1 MANVDRENDEKP
13 LEFQGYSIL
22 KQTILFLPMEVFFLV
37 PGFVFLIYPLVIY
50 HSYSES
56 HFLWDNPL
64 LMVMFNSYVIFPEGM
79 GIFLGY

>member
-37 PGFVFLIYPLVIY
+37 PGFVFLIYPLVI
-50 HSYSES
+50 
-56 HFLWDNPL
+56 
-64 LMVMFNSYVIFPEGM
+64 
-79 GIFLGY
+79 